1 MGKNKDGKLLC
12 HLCDEEEII
21 WKCDPEENEYITQ
34 LEYRIL
40 DNKIVPWFGIS
51 TLDKMLHTIPEQ
63 TMMTMQ
69 LAMDHDPYGTTDG
82 KQDYSKA
89 VLCTMLC
96 ISCNNDLGI
105 FEKEIERSGSLNY
118 FKGKIKY
125 QQQYTARMETYIEDK
140 KNNQRAINHW
150 VKGIDRDDDCYAEIL
165 RRVKNLYHKKN
176 GERFSTIT
184 KRKRITEELE
194 RLGKNIEGNEKSRT
208 KIQSWVGLT
217 KGMTNRN
224 SITKRS
230 LFSSMPPN
238 RHDAWRNAS
247 QWHLKRSLFSSMP
260 PNRHDAWRNASQWH
274 L

>member
-1 MGKNKDGKLLC
+1 MPGLPLTSFVHGIIWGGKNKDGKLLC

-21 WKCDPEENEYITQ
+21 WTCNPKENEHITQ

-40 DNKIVPWFGIS
+40 DKKVVPWFGIS
-51 TLDKMLHTIPEQ
+51 TIDKMLHTIPEQ
-63 TMMTMQ
+63 TIITIRE
-69 LAMDHDPYGTTDG
+69 LAMDHDPYGITDG
-82 KQDYSKA
+82 KQDVSKA

-96 ISCNNDLGI
+96 SSCNNDLGI
-105 FEKEIERSGSLNY
+105 YEKEIERSGSLNC

-125 QQQYTARMETYIEDK
+125 QQQYTTRIETYIEDK

-150 VKGIDRDDDCYAEIL
+150 VEGIDRDDDCYAEIC
-165 RRVKNLYHKKN
+165 RRVKYLHRENSA
-176 GERFSTIT
+176 ERSSTKT

-194 RLGKNIEGNEKSRT
+194 RLGKNNEGNEKSRRRT
-208 KIQSWVGLT
+208 IIQSWVGLT

-238 RHDAWRNAS
+238 RHDAWRNVS
-247 QWHLKRSLFSSMP
+247 QCHL
-260 PNRHDAWRNASQWH
+260 
-274 L
+274 